1 MDDVIKYFTT
11 NKIIQISYINI
22 QPKHMIFKNL
32 HKNKKKLEISFLKG
46 SITALKTY
54 KFLLRRK
61 KQIFFLFLNKF
72 FLNFLEFF
80 FKSKIIFNLKKGSNR
95 LILTNISYRVFIN
108 KYFKKNLLVSK
119 QIIGILYY
127 SFLLKDTSIFVNYFK
142 NILEKLNIKLHKKL
156 FLSLKKLIKDLFK
169 PIFNFLG
176 LLGVFFDIRGKIGV
190 SGSAKKKRY
199 FFYFG
204 KHTITT
210 RSIKINLK
218 HTPIWTFTGVLGF
231 TFSLYF

>member
-1 MDDVIKYFTT
+1 M
-11 NKIIQISYINI
+11 
-22 QPKHMIFKNL
+22 
-32 HKNKKKLEISFLKG
+32 
-46 SITALKTY
+46 
-54 KFLLRRK
+54 
-61 KQIFFLFLNKF
+61 
-72 FLNFLEFF
+72 
-80 FKSKIIFNLKKGSNR
+80 
-95 LILTNISYRVFIN
+95 
-108 KYFKKNLLVSK
+108 
-119 QIIGILYY
+119 YY
-127 SFLLKDTSIFVNYFK
+127 SFLLKDASIFVNFFK

-169 PIFNFLG
+169 PVFNFLG
-176 LLGVFFDIRGKIGV
+176 LFGVFFDIKGKIGV

-218 HTPIWTFTGVLGF
+218 HIPIWTFTGVLGF